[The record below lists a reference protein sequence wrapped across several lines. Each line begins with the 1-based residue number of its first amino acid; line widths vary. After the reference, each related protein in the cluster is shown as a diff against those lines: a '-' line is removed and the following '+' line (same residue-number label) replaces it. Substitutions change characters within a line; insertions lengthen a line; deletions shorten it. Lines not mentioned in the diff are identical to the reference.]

1 MVAGVDILTAVVV
14 TWNVPVVWPAATVA
28 VAGTLADALLLDS
41 ATVAAPAAAPL
52 SVMVPVDAVPPATLV
67 GFNVREVIAGLTS
80 TVRLAVAVWGVG
92 VAESVTVTVNGKVP
106 NAVGVPDNRPAEL
119 SVTPVGSEPEVTA
132 HV

>member
-1 MVAGVDILTAVVV
+1 
-14 TWNVPVVWPAATVA
+14 
-28 VAGTLADALLLDS
+28 
-41 ATVAAPAAAPL
+41 
-52 SVMVPVDAVPPATLV
+52 MVPVDAVPPATLV